1 VLRPLAVQVAAEQHR
16 GQTRESIKSSQHT
29 LLTAGSRVSD
39 RELADDH
46 AGRGIVGVD
55 PPGIRM
61 LTALEAC
68 NVRDHGRRA
77 GEAPGLLK
85 RPSRRQNLRSG
96 HL

>member
-1 VLRPLAVQVAAEQHR
+1 LAVKVAAEQHR
-16 GQTRESIKSSQHT
+16 GQTPEPVKSSQHT
-29 LLTAGSRVSD
+29 LLTAGGKVGR

-46 AGRGIVGVD
+46 AERRIVGVD
-55 PPGIRM
+55 PPGVRM

-68 NVRDHGRRA
+68 YVHDHGRRA
-77 GEAPGLLK
+77 GEAPDFLK